1 MEFIDYAIYGP
12 TVLAFLIFLFSY
24 LHDRR
29 KVSNGFLFLIFL
41 FFSLVSLTYAAFT
54 YNNVILMVIVGIVFL
69 IFIFFAIFGGFIIAG
84 ASIWNARI
92 LIRREGLK
100 KSNILTLLL
109 GVGTLSLFF
118 IPLFDWNQLLFPGAQ
133 HFVNFGLFICFYFA
147 FHFVIYV
154 MSSFLYHWYRPR
166 YNKDYVIVLG
176 SGLINGHI
184 VSPLLQS
191 RIFKAIEFYEKQT
204 AATGQ
209 PPILVF
215 SGGQGPDEA
224 LSEAEAMRDFA
235 VDQGIPIEH
244 TRMEAQSTTTF
255 ENMKFSKA
263 LIEEETEGKTY
274 RALFSTNNYHVF
286 RAGIYA
292 KLADL
297 NAQGI
302 GGKTALYY
310 WPNAMLREFIAV
322 VVMYK
327 KNHFIF
333 IATTALLYVSFLLL
347 SYVLL
352 QI

>member
-1 MEFIDYAIYGP
+1 MEFIDYVIYGP
-12 TVLAFLIFLFSY
+12 TALAFLVFLFSY

-41 FFSLVSLTYAAFT
+41 FFALVALTYAAFT
-54 YNNVILMVIVGIVFL
+54 YNSLFLTVIIGIIFL
-69 IFIFFAIFGGFIIAG
+69 ILIFFAIFGGFIIAA

-92 LIRREGLK
+92 LIRREGFKTANL
-100 KSNILTLLL
+100 LTLLL
-109 GVGTLSLFF
+109 GIGTISLFF
-118 IPLFDWNQLLFPGAQ
+118 IPLFDWNHLLFPGAQ
-133 HFVNFGLFICFYFA
+133 AIVNFGLFIAFYFA
-147 FHFVIYV
+147 FHFVIYL
-154 MSSFLYHWYRPR
+154 MASFLYHWYRPR

-176 SGLINGHI
+176 SGLIQGYI

-191 RIFKAIEFYEKQT
+191 RIFRAIDFYHKQEK
-204 AATGQ
+204 ATGQ

-215 SGGQGPDEA
+215 SGGQGPDEH
-224 LSEAEAMRDFA
+224 LSEAEAMRNFA
-235 VDQGIPIEH
+235 VEQGIPIEQ
-244 TRMEAQSTTTF
+244 TRMEDQSTTTF

-263 LIEEETEGKTY
+263 LIEEEMNGKKY

-292 KLADL
+292 KWADFD
-297 NAQGI
+297 AQGI

-322 VVMYK
+322 VVMHK

-333 IATTALLYVSFLLL
+333 IAVTALLYISFLIISRLL
-347 SYVLL
+347 V
-352 QI
+352 